1 MITARMHIRLA
12 LALLLAPLTACAVS
26 KHATGPAD
34 LGVAH
39 PSGDMLAHLAESGPI
54 ELETVASCDW
64 SVDRRGLI
72 NLKHPTARAAGLRK
86 GPEPIQ
92 IYFHVLRHPTRGT
105 FLVDTGVETALRDAP
120 KQAALRGAVAN
131 YMKIAATMKFLAPL
145 GEWLTQHPQPLAG
158 VFLTHLHV
166 DHISGMADVPA
177 GTPIYTGP
185 GENGARA
192 FFHLFTRK
200 STGRALAGKPPLR
213 ELQFSPDPDRRFAGV
228 LDLFGDGSVWALWV
242 PGHTPGSLAFLV
254 RSTRG
259 PVLLTGDA
267 SHTRWGWE
275 HDVEP
280 GKFSADIPQSAAS
293 MQRLRALV
301 REHPEISVR
310 LGHQP

>member
-1 MITARMHIRLA
+1 MRLA
-12 LALLLAPLTACAVS
+12 VPLLLATLAACAVS
-26 KHATGPAD
+26 KHPTEATD

-39 PSGDMLAHLAESGPI
+39 PSSDMLKALAEPGPV
-54 ELETVASCDW
+54 ELDTVASCDW
-64 SVDRRGLI
+64 QVDRKGLI
-72 NLKHPTARAAGLRK
+72 NLAHPTAKAAGIRK

-120 KQAALRGAVAN
+120 KQAALGGAIRG
-131 YMKIAATMKFLAPL
+131 YMKIDATMKFLAPL
-145 GEWLTQHPQPLAG
+145 GEWLKQHPQTIAG

-177 GTPIYTGP
+177 GTPVYTGP
-185 GENGARA
+185 GENAARGSLHA
-192 FFHLFTRK
+192 FTRK

-213 ELQFSPDPDRRFAGV
+213 ELQFKPDPDGRFAGV

-242 PGHTPGSLAFLV
+242 PGHTPGSVAFLV

-259 PVLLTGDA
+259 PVLITGDA
-267 SHTRWGWE
+267 SHTRWGWD

-280 GKFSADIPQSAAS
+280 GKFSADIPASAVS

-301 REHPEISVR
+301 REHPEVSVR